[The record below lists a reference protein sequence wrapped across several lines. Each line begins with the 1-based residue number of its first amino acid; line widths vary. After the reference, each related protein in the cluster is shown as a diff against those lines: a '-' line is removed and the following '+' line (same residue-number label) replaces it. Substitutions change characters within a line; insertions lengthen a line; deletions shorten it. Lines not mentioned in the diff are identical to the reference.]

1 MKRLRILVL
10 MLVVAG
16 LLAAFPAQAQAPVEV
31 TNVDGFANSC
41 DVAQVDA
48 LFTVRYNVPGNI
60 TVRAQAWG
68 EFYDETSNL
77 GPTAGGGAVH
87 QFSVNAPR
95 LPANTVVQ
103 YSISN
108 GDPATAV
115 YVAVQC
121 STGAVINRRIIG
133 QDGRLLAGDDLPVVI
148 YPSLDRSGNPILVFF
163 TVDANG
169 RGRRSL
175 TVSHAMLTALPAR
188 PAANTRIASTP
199 DGLATLY
206 RLTTGEYQVN
216 FAPDAEGKVRVVV
229 FDALSPTRVRRQDI
243 PS

>member
-1 MKRLRILVL
+1 MKHLRIFALLLV
-10 MLVVAG
+10 MAG
-16 LLAAFPAQAQAPVEV
+16 LLAAFPAQAQAPVELV
-31 TNVDGFANSC
+31 AVDGFANSC
-41 DVAQVDA
+41 GGTPIVAG
-48 LFTVRYNVPGNI
+48 FTVRYNVPGNI

-68 EFYDETSNL
+68 EYYDVTSNL

-87 QFSVNAPR
+87 QFAMNSPR

-103 YSISN
+103 YTISN

-121 STGAVINRRIIG
+121 TTGAVINRRIVG
-133 QDGRLLAGDDLPVVI
+133 LDGRLLAGDDLPVVI
-148 YPSLDRSGNPILVFF
+148 YPSLDRNGNPILVFF

-175 TVSHAMLTALPAR
+175 TVTHAMLSALPAR
-188 PAANTRIASTP
+188 PATNTRIASTP